1 VENLQTSI
9 SPSYSK
15 NISLATSPSSVS
27 LSSGESSLGNGY
39 AMNEDAHS
47 FSSGFHSLRR
57 KRSIRRSIKN
67 LQIESDS
74 SMTQE
79 EIHETVE
86 NEGERLLDERE
97 AELKR
102 RLIGFESG
110 TTRILT
116 PYEASSLVALL
127 HTKDCEILER
137 ALVTVSNT
145 AAFTTNQD
153 SLRDA
158 GCLLRLQ
165 HLVVHS
171 DRSVRLAAIA
181 AIGNLSLNV
190 ENQKV
195 MQVPN

>member
-1 VENLQTSI
+1 MFLPIEITELGSSRCCSVENLQTST
-9 SPSYSK
+9 SPSCSK

-27 LSSGESSLGNGY
+27 LSSGESSLGYGY

-47 FSSGFHSLRR
+47 FSSGFNSLRR

-110 TTRILT
+110 TTR
-116 PYEASSLVALL
+116 
-127 HTKDCEILER
+127 
-137 ALVTVSNT
+137 
-145 AAFTTNQD
+145 
-153 SLRDA
+153 
-158 GCLLRLQ
+158 
-165 HLVVHS
+165 
-171 DRSVRLAAIA
+171 
-181 AIGNLSLNV
+181 
-190 ENQKV
+190 
-195 MQVPN
+195 